1 MNELPRRN
9 FNTNQRHFYN
19 RQRNIKTSFS
29 IVKHTVFNYEDEIS
43 GQPTDRPWNY
53 MPIQIAER
61 LEKLKTDKFSGR
73 IRIPYFEYEIED
85 NALIIQ
91 TEYIKGRPLVNK
103 EISYIY
109 DNIVCRSDDWSFLD
123 SNTSNFVVDD
133 FHYKDEISSP
143 IYVIDL
149 DTYQECSIEERKRR
163 WSKDN
168 INAEY
173 VKDVDE
179 ED

>member
-1 MNELPRRN
+1 
-9 FNTNQRHFYN
+9 
-19 RQRNIKTSFS
+19 
-29 IVKHTVFNYEDEIS
+29 
-43 GQPTDRPWNY
+43 
-53 MPIQIAER
+53 
-61 LEKLKTDKFSGR
+61 
-73 IRIPYFEYEIED
+73 
-85 NALIIQ
+85 
-91 TEYIKGRPLVNK
+91 
-103 EISYIY
+103 
-109 DNIVCRSDDWSFLD
+109 SFLD